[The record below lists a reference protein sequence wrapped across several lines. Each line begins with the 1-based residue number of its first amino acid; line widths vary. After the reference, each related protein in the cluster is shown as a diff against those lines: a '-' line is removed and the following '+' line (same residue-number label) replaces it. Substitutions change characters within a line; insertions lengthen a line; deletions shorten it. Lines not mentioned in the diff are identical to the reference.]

1 MNLNQITTVSVN
13 HVLLKINLG
22 IEHILIGVKNRS

>member
-13 HVLLKINLG
+13 PVLLKINLG
-22 IEHILIGVKNRS
+22 IEYILIGVKNRS